1 MPRKKTVGLTDAE
14 LRVMNMLW
22 TLGEATVAE
31 VQKALTG
38 RELAYTTVLTTLQT
52 LERKKYV
59 THKSI
64 GRTYVYLPAVDRG
77 EIRQHAL
84 RTFLAT
90 WFDASPKLLVA
101 NLLDEEELN
110 VEEVEKELSAAA
122 RRRRRK

>member
-14 LRVMNMLW
+14 LRVMNVLW
-22 TLGEATVAE
+22 SLGEGTVAE
-31 VQKALTG
+31 VQKALTA

-52 LERKKYV
+52 LERKQYV
-59 THKSI
+59 THKSV

-77 EIRQHAL
+77 QIRQRAL

-90 WFDASPKLLVA
+90 WFDASPTLLVA
-101 NLLDEEELN
+101 NLLDEAELN